1 MAQEEGVKKRP
12 EGVPPVVHSVRGD
25 SSAGVKG
32 SLRIRNIGKRQ
43 QYSASQRDSYDTDI
57 FSPKSAAFSPDGKS
71 LYINSLEGCQTVA

>member
-43 QYSASQRDSYDTDI
+43 QYSASQRESYDTDI
-57 FSPKSAAFSPDGKS
+57 FSPNRRHLAPMASRFIS
-71 LYINSLEGCQTVA
+71 IH